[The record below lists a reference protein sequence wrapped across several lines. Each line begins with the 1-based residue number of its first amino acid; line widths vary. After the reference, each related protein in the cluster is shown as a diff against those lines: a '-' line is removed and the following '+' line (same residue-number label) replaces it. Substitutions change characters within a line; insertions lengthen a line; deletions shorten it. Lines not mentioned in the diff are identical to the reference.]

1 MVGNL
6 SYSTTDESLGRAM
19 ERFGY
24 VANARV
30 VLDRETGQSRGFGFV
45 TFEDEASCAECVE
58 IGPGM
63 RIDDRQVKVEASIDK
78 TYVPAPSFSSA
89 IKSQRR
95 YKDFNDDF
103 DGDDDDDDFD
113 EDAENDTYNNRPSAP
128 AMMRVLDRPSS
139 SFLAGANAMR
149 KSGGS
154 GADDSD
160 DTSLANTNEMSEEEF
175 EDWVL

>member
-45 TFEDEASCAECVE
+45 TFEDETSCAECVE

-63 RIDDRQVKVEASIDK
+63 RIDDREVKVEASIDK
-78 TYVPAPSFSSA
+78 NYVPTPSFSSA
-89 IKSQRR
+89 TNSQRR
-95 YKDFNDDF
+95 YNNF
-103 DGDDDDDDFD
+103 DGDDDDDD
-113 EDAENDTYNNRPSAP
+113 
-128 AMMRVLDRPSS
+128 
-139 SFLAGANAMR
+139 
-149 KSGGS
+149 
-154 GADDSD
+154 DD
-160 DTSLANTNEMSEEEF
+160 EEED
-175 EDWVL
+175 EEEEEYEEE